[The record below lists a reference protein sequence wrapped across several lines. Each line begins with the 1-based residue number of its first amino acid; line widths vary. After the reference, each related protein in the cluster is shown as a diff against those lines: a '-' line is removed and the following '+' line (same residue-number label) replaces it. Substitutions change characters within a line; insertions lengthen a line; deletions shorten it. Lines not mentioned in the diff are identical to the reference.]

1 MYRLV
6 RFVRSSDPSTELQ
19 WGRGEP
25 MDQISLGNRLR
36 SARERSGLSQQ
47 AVAEK
52 LGLHR
57 TAVTLIES
65 GQRQVSTIELTEFAA
80 LYRRSVADLLDP
92 SDKFV
97 EDFALVLTRLA
108 PELENDPEVKRD
120 IETCLE
126 FCRLGVEL
134 EAILGRDARQ
144 GPPKFTLAPP
154 KNGAEAVAQ
163 GFEVAGEERR
173 RLGLGSAPIRN
184 ITARINEQGVWAVPS
199 RLRSDM
205 AGLFM
210 QHPSIGLVAIANE
223 SHPRPRR
230 RFSFAHEYG
239 HALMDRDREV
249 QVTSTANSGDLVEK
263 RANAFAAAFLLPDV
277 GVEHFLANLDK
288 GRSSRQQQLVYDV
301 ASNGKF
307 DVEARET
314 PNSQVITF
322 QDAALLAA
330 SYGVSYEAAVY
341 HLNSLRYID
350 RTQTHALLPKSS
362 LAKQYMEL
370 LGPRPTQKDESGAD
384 HDGPE
389 LRSQIMYLALEAFRR
404 EEISRGRL
412 LDIGRRLDVAADDL
426 IPLAEAGRTPD

>member
-1 MYRLV
+1 V
-6 RFVRSSDPSTELQ
+6 RCR
-19 WGRGEP
+19 RGEN

-47 AVAEK
+47 AVAGK

-65 GQRQVSTIELTEFAA
+65 GQRQVSTTELTQFAA
-80 LYRRSVADLLDP
+80 LYRRTVADLLDP
-92 SDKFV
+92 NERFI
-97 EDFALVLTRLA
+97 EDYAVVLHRLA
-108 PELENDPEVKRD
+108 PELENDPKVKRD
-120 IETCLE
+120 IETCLDL
-126 FCRLGVEL
+126 CRLGVEL

-144 GPPKFTLAPP
+144 GPPKFTLVPP
-154 KNGAEAVAQ
+154 KNPAEAVAQ

-184 ITARINEQGVWAVPS
+184 IMARINEQGVWAVPS

-210 QHPSIGLVAIANE
+210 QHPAIGLVAIANA

-239 HALMDRDREV
+239 HVLMDRDRDL
-249 QVTSTANSGDLVEK
+249 QVTTTANSGDLVEK
-263 RANAFAAAFLLPDV
+263 RANAFAAEFLLPAT

-350 RTQTHALLPKSS
+350 RAQTHALLPKSS
-362 LAKQYMEL
+362 LAQQYMEL
-370 LGPRPTQKDESGAD
+370 IGPRPMAKEESAIE

-389 LRSQIMYLALEAFRR
+389 LRSQIMYLAMEAFRR

-412 LDIGRRLDVAADDL
+412 FDVGRRLGIAAEDL
-426 IPLAEAGRTPD
+426 IPLAEAERIPD